1 MNSTSLNFRMVHVRN
16 LICSG
21 LMRILWYLFTPPVV
35 QLATHCD
42 FKGRITVINDNKRN
56 GKHPAL
62 KRTDKLY
69 LRKMEMLRRCKAYS
83 KIAFAKKDCTATK
96 PDQMEQEFSF
106 RKSDEEG
113 TFFVDNIWLFRGKQ
127 DTLPT
132 EKKNRS
138 SVILHPQKKNKI
150 NDRSDVESV
159 ETTDQSDDGRDSSLA
174 SVSECPLELSD
185 LEEGRRGA
193 RNKGVGKSSR
203 QLRMS
208 ASQNSPAQM
217 ILRDENEK
225 LCKSRQTRI
234 QRNLSSFVLSG
245 WGRLI
250 FGIAINS
257 LWVYLA
263 TLWQQNISYDYESPF

>member
-1 MNSTSLNFRMVHVRN
+1 MGMF
-16 LICSG
+16 
-21 LMRILWYLFTPPVV
+21 
-35 QLATHCD
+35 
-42 FKGRITVINDNKRN
+42 
-56 GKHPAL
+56 
-62 KRTDKLY
+62 
-69 LRKMEMLRRCKAYS
+69 RRCKAYS
-83 KIAFAKKDCTATK
+83 KIAFAKKDFTVTK

-138 SVILHPQKKNKI
+138 SVILHPQKKNEIK
-150 NDRSDVESV
+150 NDYDQSDVESV

-193 RNKGVGKSSR
+193 RSKGVGMSSK
-203 QLRMS
+203 QLKMS
-208 ASQNSPAQM
+208 ACQIPPAQM
-217 ILRDENEK
+217 ILRDENEN
-225 LCKSRQTRI
+225 LYKSRQTRI

-263 TLWQQNISYDYESPF
+263 TLWQENISYDYESPF